1 MHLKQ
6 HRLQITGKGGKFVL
20 KEDKMIEQEIE
31 KAAHKLGILRNKEEQ
46 LKNRLRIVQDQIYN
60 LDLHISKLVK
70 RYIGKE

>member
-1 MHLKQ
+1 M
-6 HRLQITGKGGKFVL
+6 
-20 KEDKMIEQEIE
+20 KEDKIIEQEIE
-31 KAAHKLGILRNKEEQ
+31 KAAHKLGILRNEEEQ